1 METRDNQLHFGP
13 FSAEELCREHGTP
26 LYVYEESVIRS
37 QYRELAEAFTYPKFR
52 VHYAVKANYNPSILK
67 ILLEEGC
74 GVDTV
79 SDAEVR
85 LCLEL
90 GFAPETIIF
99 TGDNSTD
106 EEMQYC
112 LDNDVLVNVGSLSQ
126 LARLGR
132 LKRGARASVRINPN
146 IGAGHHNHC
155 VTGGPHTKFGIY
167 HDQIE
172 AILNICKEHDLNLVG
187 IHSHIGTGIFEADK
201 FKDAMDITLG
211 VAKQVPGLEFVDVG
225 GGFGI
230 PYRETQTP
238 IDLKTFGAEGSEHF
252 KAFCDEYGSELELR
266 IEPGR
271 FLVCQAGT
279 LLARVNTLKS
289 TPAHQFVGCD
299 TGFNHLI
306 RPMAYQS
313 YHKVLNASKV
323 EGEKQAIVLAGNICE
338 SGDMFTQ
345 NSDGPED
352 REVTRFEEGDIV
364 AILDAG
370 AYGISMS
377 MQYNMRLRPPE
388 ILITTEGKAKPIR
401 QRETYEDLIRNFC

>member
-1 METRDNQLHFGP
+1 LQ
-13 FSAEELCREHGTP
+13 
-26 LYVYEESVIRS
+26 
-37 QYRELAEAFTYPKFR
+37 
-52 VHYAVKANYNPSILK
+52 
-67 ILLEEGC
+67 
-74 GVDTV
+74 
-79 SDAEVR
+79 
-85 LCLEL
+85 
-90 GFAPETIIF
+90 
-99 TGDNSTD
+99 
-106 EEMQYC
+106 
-112 LDNDVLVNVGSLSQ
+112 
-126 LARLGR
+126 
-132 LKRGARASVRINPN
+132 RGARASVRINPN

-167 HDQIE
+167 HDQLDEIKK
-172 AILNICKEHDLNLVG
+172 ICAEYELKLVG

-201 FKDAMDITLG
+201 FKDAMDITLS
-211 VAKQVPGLEFVDVG
+211 VAKQVEGLEFVDVG

-230 PYRETQTP
+230 PYRESQSP
-238 IDLKTFGAEGSEHF
+238 IDLSTFGAEASDHF
-252 KAFCDEYGSELELR
+252 KAFCDDYGSELELR

-306 RPMAYQS
+306 RPMAYGS
-313 YHKVLNASKV
+313 YHKVMNASRV

-345 NSDGPED
+345 TSDGPED
-352 REVTRFEEGDIV
+352 REVTRFEEGDVV

-377 MQYNMRLRPPE
+377 MQYNMRRRPPE
-388 ILITTEGKAKPIR
+388 VLITKDGQAKLIR
-401 QRETYEDLIRNFC
+401 ERETYEDIMRNFC